1 MGAAFA
7 TPRRLTAF
15 PSWIENL
22 TDRPGCKKFADY
34 SISLGSQGSRF
45 VNFML
50 QKNAGLGQGVFQP
63 IIGIST
69 KL

>member
-1 MGAAFA
+1 
-7 TPRRLTAF
+7 
-15 PSWIENL
+15 EK
-22 TDRPGCKKFADY
+22 CADY
-34 SISLGSQGSRF
+34 SISLGSRGSRF

-69 KL
+69 KLQGTWGSNCHDILTFRSGLGSP